1 MKNLI
6 GVVVLSLV
14 LFTACSSRNTDSSM
28 PEKHYALSGKIVS
41 LDGQRQTATVDG
53 AAIPGYMEAMTM
65 EYPVKSKSDFQSLKV
80 GAQITA
86 TVDVAGD
93 ASYALT
99 NIKPKP

>member
-14 LFTACSSRNTDSSM
+14 LFTACSSRNTESST

-41 LDGQRQTATVDG
+41 LDAQRQTATVDG

-65 EYPVKSKSDFQSLKV
+65 EYPVKSKSDFQSLKLGEQV
-80 GAQITA
+80 TA

-93 ASYALT
+93 ASYVLT
-99 NIKPKP
+99 NIKPRP